1 MDVAKC
7 VKQWLDG
14 LSDLVMCPIVRGP
27 GVDWRIVF
35 GCSSDESILA
45 NSPVDINDMAW
56 RTFHRGDRGL
66 PVSRLEH
73 AAHAHGRFRSSTLFV
88 MSAIAVE
95 RLISVR
101 TGTSYCRTCEL
112 NSAARR

>member
-1 MDVAKC
+1 
-7 VKQWLDG
+7 
-14 LSDLVMCPIVRGP
+14 MCPIVRGP

-73 AAHAHGRFRSSTLFV
+73 AAHAHRRFEKVNGVDFV
-88 MSAIAVE
+88 ATADECGGMAFGSKE
-95 RLISVR
+95 RLVDSVR
-101 TGTSYCRTCEL
+101 CI
-112 NSAARR
+112 ARCCSSK